1 MKETSDWDYEY
12 ELWCWKQY
20 DLYYV
25 YLNFVLIFFVLL
37 IYNVLW
43 GSIFSIASWEIIL
56 FLFFVHGPQG
66 YCSHSSFLVDCIS
79 FAVVLAGY
87 STRLLHL
94 LQQPSCFWD
103 LVMVGVKIWEI
114 IPKCFRYFL
123 LKIPSH
129 PSLTVPDLCT
139 IFFLDFRDS
148 VLVVSAWFCS
158 FGWWI
163 LRCV

>member
-1 MKETSDWDYEY
+1 MCY
-12 ELWCWKQY
+12 
-20 DLYYV
+20 
-25 YLNFVLIFFVLL
+25 
-37 IYNVLW
+37 
-43 GSIFSIASWEIIL
+43 GAA
-56 FLFFVHGPQG
+56 
-66 YCSHSSFLVDCIS
+66 SFLLLVERLFCFCSLSMVHRATVAILLS
-79 FAVVLAGY
+79 WWTVSALLSSLLLYLAGY